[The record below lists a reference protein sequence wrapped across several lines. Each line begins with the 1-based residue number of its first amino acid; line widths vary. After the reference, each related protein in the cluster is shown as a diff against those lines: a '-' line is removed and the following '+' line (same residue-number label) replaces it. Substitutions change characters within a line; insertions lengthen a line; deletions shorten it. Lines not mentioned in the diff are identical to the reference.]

1 MADALGTDFVGWVER
16 TRETHRIPRQG
27 SVGLPSTFDPPHKI
41 ALDPPHRA
49 IAARRKH
56 ERSDYAIPRVRYLQL
71 KKSPAV
77 AAKDVSWHKFG
88 RLGFLKRRNRPN
100 DYYKDT

>member
-1 MADALGTDFVGWVER
+1 
-16 TRETHRIPRQG
+16 
-27 SVGLPSTFDPPHKI
+27 
-41 ALDPPHRA
+41 
-49 IAARRKH
+49 
-56 ERSDYAIPRVRYLQL
+56 LQL

>member
-27 SVGLPSTFDPPHKI
+27 SVGLTSTFDPP
-41 ALDPPHRA
+41 PRA